1 MLTKVIHGRDSSFR
15 RDLRIGRLQG
25 GLLLEPAVSC
35 INFPCSRACV
45 DRHSDQQSLV
55 VHGTRNLPLQEC
67 AGVGAKLDFFSPI
80 SEVEKASFCW

>member
-1 MLTKVIHGRDSSFR
+1 
-15 RDLRIGRLQG
+15 
-25 GLLLEPAVSC
+25 
-35 INFPCSRACV
+35 V